1 MEKSSKF
8 LFAMLALV
16 CVFALGFGIFALNNK
31 NDTILD
37 ISNDKTVIVN
47 TLDTLVEKNNELE
60 TLNMV
65 YVRNLTDA
73 TNTIMMLQNELENNK
88 ALLEELKES
97 NELSESQVTEL
108 NAQIDE
114 LNVLLSNKDATI
126 SDLNSVIE
134 GNNQTIANLN
144 STVEELV
151 AQLNSENTLFKQV
164 ISGEITEV
172 SAIDLGNI
180 TEIRPYAFYGCE
192 NLTSVE
198 LPDSV
203 EVIGKNAFMLCKNLI
218 TVDFSTNLTS
228 IGDFAF
234 SQSGIVSIEMPIALS
249 SLGQSCF
256 SSCTSLETVD
266 LSNTKIIKTPSKLF
280 YNCYSLVTVSFPDT
294 LTSYNQDAFVNC
306 NSLTLFEIS
315 KNVTSLYTSVY
326 SGGLPAFAYC
336 PNIYFVVDPL
346 NNTFYSEDG
355 CLYTKNKKNLIASSG
370 EESVNIISE
379 CKIINSYAFSGRDNL
394 TSIIIPE
401 GVESIGSDSFSG
413 CMNLITVTLPST
425 LEQLSSEAFSL
436 AVVLEYIF
444 KSVNPP
450 ELSGNRLFDFL
461 GFPQNPDEFKIVV
474 PAGSGEIYKTAE
486 HWKDL
491 YANYIVEEVA

>member
-1 MEKSSKF
+1 MRKGTILLISF
-8 LFAMLALV
+8 LLGLVLVGGYIIYDQNKVNTNLEATNEELVEQLDVLTESNNRMLALNNQYV
-16 CVFALGFGIFALNNK
+16 VKINNFNAEITNLRNELKKNKELVEELLANADVSEETIAELQTNINNLNQIVNDKDLTIESLEEVIALNNS
-31 NDTILD
+31 TIE
-37 ISNDKTVIVN
+37 S
-47 TLDTLVEKNNELE
+47 
-60 TLNMV
+60 
-65 YVRNLTDA
+65 
-73 TNTIMMLQNELENNK
+73 
-88 ALLEELKES
+88 LEED
-97 NELSESQVTEL
+97 
-108 NAQIDE
+108 ID
-114 LNVLLSNKDATI
+114 
-126 SDLNSVIE
+126 
-134 GNNQTIANLN
+134 
-144 STVEELV
+144 ELV

-180 TEIRPYAFYGCE
+180 SEIRPYAFYGCE

-266 LSNTKIIKTPSKLF
+266 LSNTNIIKTPSKLF

-379 CKIINSYAFSGRDNL
+379 CKIINSYAFSGRNNL